1 MAMNWS
7 NELFLN
13 IWGILRCSKSWRTTH
28 LPEMMVL
35 LERRMYLFSARLLTN
50 GRLGLVEEDEGT
62 TDLPFSVLDLLDM
75 MKF

>member
-13 IWGILRCSKSWRTTH
+13 ICGILRCSKSWRTTH
-28 LPEMMVL
+28 LPEMIVL
-35 LERRMYLFSARLLTN
+35 FDRRIYLFSASSLTN
-50 GRLGLVEEDEGT
+50 GGLVLVDEDEGT
-62 TDLPFSVLDLLDM
+62 TDLPFSVIDLLGM